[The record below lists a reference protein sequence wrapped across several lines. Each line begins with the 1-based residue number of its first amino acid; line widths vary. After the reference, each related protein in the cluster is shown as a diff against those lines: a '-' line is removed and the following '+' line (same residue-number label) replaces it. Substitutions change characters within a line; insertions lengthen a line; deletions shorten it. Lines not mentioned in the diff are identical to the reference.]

1 MYHEDYKQLSLMAE
15 DVDECCDYCDWSID
29 TNPSP
34 EQQRSIERVLDYF
47 HDGGQ
52 TSPNSALHHGGQ
64 PQTRILSMEGN
75 GGQIKNCPPNSAL
88 HHGGQNKKRL
98 DPVGSPDH
106 GNETRRSIFDRH
118 RGDDGTWIE
127 KQNRKTGI
135 FEYLRWRE
143 LDGTKRAKYLGKLA

>member
-47 HDGGQ
+47 HGGQ
-52 TSPNSALHHGGQ
+52 TSPDSALHHGGQ
-64 PQTRILSMEGN
+64 PQTRILSMEGS
-75 GGQIKNCPPNSAL
+75 GGQIKNCPPHSAL
-88 HHGGQNKKRL
+88 HHGGQIKN
-98 DPVGSPDH
+98 
-106 GNETRRSIFDRH
+106 RSIFDRH

-127 KQNRKTGI
+127 KQNRKTGT

-143 LDGTKRAKYLGKLA
+143 LDGTKRAKYLGKVA